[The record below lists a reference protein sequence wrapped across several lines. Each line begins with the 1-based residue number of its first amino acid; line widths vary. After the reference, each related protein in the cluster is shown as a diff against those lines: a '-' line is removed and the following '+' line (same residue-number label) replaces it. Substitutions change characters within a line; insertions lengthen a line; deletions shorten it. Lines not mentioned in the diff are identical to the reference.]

1 MKRVT
6 FHLFDHKA
14 MNTSRNAMGNAWKKE
29 GMCKLIK
36 ELIEQYPGKTF
47 LCVYRNLSRYLR
59 ST

>member
-1 MKRVT
+1 
-6 FHLFDHKA
+6 
-14 MNTSRNAMGNAWKKE
+14 MGNAWKKE